1 MLSVS
6 QESSFLFASVADLN
20 AGRAEGDHGEY
31 KSSSKDFFVLDPKTV
46 PVKIFPKAA
55 LHHCLY

>member
-6 QESSFLFASVADLN
+6 QESGFLSASVADLN
-20 AGRAEGDHGEY
+20 TGRAEGDHGGY
-31 KSSSKDFFVLDPKTV
+31 RSSGKDFFVLDPKSV

-55 LHHCLY
+55 LHHC

>member
-6 QESSFLFASVADLN
+6 QESGFLSASIADLN
-20 AGRAEGDHGEY
+20 AGRAKGDRGGY
-31 KSSSKDFFVLDPKTV
+31 KSGSTDFFVLDPQRV

-55 LHHCLY
+55 LHHRSN